1 MLLTSVIGY
10 VSREDFSFKRLSVGV
25 RLSLRRRAW
34 YNKARRFWAEVV
46 IDTLSL
52 YEKLK
57 ENMDPA
63 AAEKL
68 AQALATSLVQIEQ
81 SVRQATEDRLSRVEQ
96 ALETLVRVTQEHS
109 HEIAE
114 LRQASREN
122 TLAIAE
128 LSKAVQENT
137 SAIAELRQMVQENT
151 SAIAE
156 LRQTVSGLLEV
167 TQRHSQEIAE
177 LRQMV
182 QENTSAI
189 AELRQTVSGLMEVT
203 QRHSQEI
210 AELRQMVQENTSAIA
225 ELRQTVSGLVE
236 VTQRHSQEIAELRQ
250 MVQENTSAIAELRQ
264 TVSGLVEVTQRHSQ
278 EIAELRQAVRE
289 LVETTKKHGQVLR
302 RLELDQQDI
311 RKQLG
316 GLAMAFGYRL
326 EDDAYLALPRLLKQD
341 HGIEVQGRLKRDYLV
356 DRQGNHLEVNILGEG
371 VREGETITIVGES
384 KAQLSANEIDRFL
397 RRKVRRLQG
406 VYPNLF
412 PIIVTYMTT
421 SPDVLEH
428 ARQRG
433 VAVFFSYEFRQ
444 P

>member
-1 MLLTSVIGY
+1 M
-10 VSREDFSFKRLSVGV
+10 
-25 RLSLRRRAW
+25 
-34 YNKARRFWAEVV
+34 V

-81 SVRQATEDRLSRVEQ
+81 SVRQATEGRLSRVEQ

-137 SAIAELRQMVQENT
+137 SAIAELRQ
-151 SAIAE
+151 
-156 LRQTVSGLLEV
+156 
-167 TQRHSQEIAE
+167 
-177 LRQMV
+177 
-182 QENTSAI
+182 
-189 AELRQTVSGLMEVT
+189 
-203 QRHSQEI
+203 
-210 AELRQMVQENTSAIA
+210 
-225 ELRQTVSGLVE
+225 TVSGLVE

-264 TVSGLVEVTQRHSQ
+264 
-278 EIAELRQAVRE
+278 AVRE
-289 LVETTKKHGQVLR
+289 LVETTNKHAQVLR

-341 HGIEVQGRLKRDYLV
+341 YGIEVQGRLKRDYLV

-433 VAVFFSYEFRQ
+433 VAVYFSYDFRQ
-444 P
+444 Q

>member
-1 MLLTSVIGY
+1 M
-10 VSREDFSFKRLSVGV
+10 
-25 RLSLRRRAW
+25 
-34 YNKARRFWAEVV
+34 V

-137 SAIAELRQMVQENT
+137 SAIAELRQ
-151 SAIAE
+151 
-156 LRQTVSGLLEV
+156 
-167 TQRHSQEIAE
+167 
-177 LRQMV
+177 
-182 QENTSAI
+182 
-189 AELRQTVSGLMEVT
+189 TVSGLMEVT

-225 ELRQTVSGLVE
+225 ELRQTVSGLLE

>member
-1 MLLTSVIGY
+1 
-10 VSREDFSFKRLSVGV
+10 
-25 RLSLRRRAW
+25 
-34 YNKARRFWAEVV
+34 
-46 IDTLSL
+46 
-52 YEKLK
+52 
-57 ENMDPA
+57 
-63 AAEKL
+63 
-68 AQALATSLVQIEQ
+68 
-81 SVRQATEDRLSRVEQ
+81 
-96 ALETLVRVTQEHS
+96 
-109 HEIAE
+109 
-114 LRQASREN
+114 
-122 TLAIAE
+122 
-128 LSKAVQENT
+128 
-137 SAIAELRQMVQENT
+137 
-151 SAIAE
+151 
-156 LRQTVSGLLEV
+156 LRQTVSGLV
-167 TQRHSQEIAE
+167 
-177 LRQMV
+177 
-182 QENTSAI
+182 
-189 AELRQTVSGLMEVT
+189 EVT

-264 TVSGLVEVTQRHSQ
+264 
-278 EIAELRQAVRE
+278 AVRG
-289 LVETTKKHGQVLR
+289 LVETTKKHAQVLR

-341 HGIEVQGRLKRDYLV
+341 YGIEVQGRLKRDYLV

-433 VAVFFSYEFRQ
+433 VAVYFSYDFRQ
-444 P
+444 Q

>member
-1 MLLTSVIGY
+1 M
-10 VSREDFSFKRLSVGV
+10 
-25 RLSLRRRAW
+25 
-34 YNKARRFWAEVV
+34 V

-96 ALETLVRVTQEHS
+96 AIETLVRVTQEHS

-137 SAIAELRQMVQENT
+137 SAIAELRQ
-151 SAIAE
+151 
-156 LRQTVSGLLEV
+156 TVSGLL
-167 TQRHSQEIAE
+167 
-177 LRQMV
+177 
-182 QENTSAI
+182 
-189 AELRQTVSGLMEVT
+189 
-203 QRHSQEI
+203 
-210 AELRQMVQENTSAIA
+210 
-225 ELRQTVSGLVE
+225 
-236 VTQRHSQEIAELRQ
+236 
-250 MVQENTSAIAELRQ
+250 
-264 TVSGLVEVTQRHSQ
+264 EVTQRHSQ

-341 HGIEVQGRLKRDYLV
+341 YGIEVQGRLKRDYLV
-356 DRQGNHLEVNILGEG
+356 DRQGNYLEVNILGEG

-433 VAVFFSYEFRQ
+433 VAVYFSYDFRQ

>member
-1 MLLTSVIGY
+1 V
-10 VSREDFSFKRLSVGV
+10 
-25 RLSLRRRAW
+25 
-34 YNKARRFWAEVV
+34 
-46 IDTLSL
+46 
-52 YEKLK
+52 
-57 ENMDPA
+57 
-63 AAEKL
+63 
-68 AQALATSLVQIEQ
+68 
-81 SVRQATEDRLSRVEQ
+81 
-96 ALETLVRVTQEHS
+96 
-109 HEIAE
+109 
-114 LRQASREN
+114 
-122 TLAIAE
+122 
-128 LSKAVQENT
+128 
-137 SAIAELRQMVQENT
+137 
-151 SAIAE
+151 
-156 LRQTVSGLLEV
+156 
-167 TQRHSQEIAE
+167 
-177 LRQMV
+177 
-182 QENTSAI
+182 
-189 AELRQTVSGLMEVT
+189 EVT

-264 TVSGLVEVTQRHSQ
+264 
-278 EIAELRQAVRE
+278 AVRE
-289 LVETTKKHGQVLR
+289 LVETTKKHAQVLR

-341 HGIEVQGRLKRDYLV
+341 YGIEVQGRLKRDYLV

-433 VAVFFSYEFRQ
+433 VAVYFSYDFRQ
-444 P
+444 Q

>member
-1 MLLTSVIGY
+1 
-10 VSREDFSFKRLSVGV
+10 
-25 RLSLRRRAW
+25 
-34 YNKARRFWAEVV
+34 VV

-189 AELRQTVSGLMEVT
+189 AELRQTVSGLM
-203 QRHSQEI
+203 
-210 AELRQMVQENTSAIA
+210 
-225 ELRQTVSGLVE
+225 E

>member
-1 MLLTSVIGY
+1 
-10 VSREDFSFKRLSVGV
+10 
-25 RLSLRRRAW
+25 
-34 YNKARRFWAEVV
+34 VV

-81 SVRQATEDRLSRVEQ
+81 SVRQATEGRLSRVEQ

-137 SAIAELRQMVQENT
+137 SAIAELRQ
-151 SAIAE
+151 
-156 LRQTVSGLLEV
+156 
-167 TQRHSQEIAE
+167 
-177 LRQMV
+177 
-182 QENTSAI
+182 
-189 AELRQTVSGLMEVT
+189 
-203 QRHSQEI
+203 
-210 AELRQMVQENTSAIA
+210 
-225 ELRQTVSGLVE
+225 TVSGLVE

-264 TVSGLVEVTQRHSQ
+264 
-278 EIAELRQAVRE
+278 AVRE
-289 LVETTKKHGQVLR
+289 LVETTKKHAQVLR

-341 HGIEVQGRLKRDYLV
+341 YGIEVQGRLKRDYLV

-433 VAVFFSYEFRQ
+433 VAVYFSYDFRQ
-444 P
+444 Q

>member
-1 MLLTSVIGY
+1 M
-10 VSREDFSFKRLSVGV
+10 
-25 RLSLRRRAW
+25 
-34 YNKARRFWAEVV
+34 V

-156 LRQTVSGLLEV
+156 LRQTVSGLMEV

-189 AELRQTVSGLMEVT
+189 AELRQTVSGLM
-203 QRHSQEI
+203 
-210 AELRQMVQENTSAIA
+210 
-225 ELRQTVSGLVE
+225 E

>member
-1 MLLTSVIGY
+1 MLLISVIGY

-25 RLSLRRRAW
+25 LQSLWRGAW
-34 YNKARRFWAEVV
+34 YNKAGRLWAEVV

-137 SAIAELRQMVQENT
+137 SAIAELRQ
-151 SAIAE
+151 
-156 LRQTVSGLLEV
+156 
-167 TQRHSQEIAE
+167 
-177 LRQMV
+177 
-182 QENTSAI
+182 
-189 AELRQTVSGLMEVT
+189 
-203 QRHSQEI
+203 
-210 AELRQMVQENTSAIA
+210 
-225 ELRQTVSGLVE
+225 TVSGLVE

-264 TVSGLVEVTQRHSQ
+264 TVSGLLEVTQRHSQ

-341 HGIEVQGRLKRDYLV
+341 YGIEVQGRLKRDYLV
-356 DRQGNHLEVNILGEG
+356 DRQGNYLEVNILGEG

-433 VAVFFSYEFRQ
+433 VAVYFSYDFRQ

>member
-1 MLLTSVIGY
+1 M
-10 VSREDFSFKRLSVGV
+10 
-25 RLSLRRRAW
+25 
-34 YNKARRFWAEVV
+34 V

-68 AQALATSLVQIEQ
+68 AQALATSLVQMEQ
-81 SVRQATEDRLSRVEQ
+81 SVRQATEGRLSRVEQ

-137 SAIAELRQMVQENT
+137 SAIAELRQ
-151 SAIAE
+151 
-156 LRQTVSGLLEV
+156 TVS
-167 TQRHSQEIAE
+167 R
-177 LRQMV
+177 
-182 QENTSAI
+182 
-189 AELRQTVSGLMEVT
+189 
-203 QRHSQEI
+203 
-210 AELRQMVQENTSAIA
+210 
-225 ELRQTVSGLVE
+225 LVE

-264 TVSGLVEVTQRHSQ
+264 
-278 EIAELRQAVRE
+278 AVRE
-289 LVETTKKHGQVLR
+289 LVETTKKHAQVLR

-341 HGIEVQGRLKRDYLV
+341 YGIEVQGRLKRDYLV

-433 VAVFFSYEFRQ
+433 VAVYFSYDFRQ
-444 P
+444 Q

>member
-1 MLLTSVIGY
+1 M
-10 VSREDFSFKRLSVGV
+10 
-25 RLSLRRRAW
+25 
-34 YNKARRFWAEVV
+34 V

-81 SVRQATEDRLSRVEQ
+81 SVRQATEGRLSRVEQ

-137 SAIAELRQMVQENT
+137 SAIAELRQ
-151 SAIAE
+151 
-156 LRQTVSGLLEV
+156 
-167 TQRHSQEIAE
+167 
-177 LRQMV
+177 
-182 QENTSAI
+182 
-189 AELRQTVSGLMEVT
+189 
-203 QRHSQEI
+203 
-210 AELRQMVQENTSAIA
+210 
-225 ELRQTVSGLVE
+225 
-236 VTQRHSQEIAELRQ
+236 
-250 MVQENTSAIAELRQ
+250 

-289 LVETTKKHGQVLR
+289 LVETTKKHAQVLR

-341 HGIEVQGRLKRDYLV
+341 YGIEVQGRLKRDYLV

-433 VAVFFSYEFRQ
+433 VAVYFSYDFRQ
-444 P
+444 Q

>member
-1 MLLTSVIGY
+1 
-10 VSREDFSFKRLSVGV
+10 
-25 RLSLRRRAW
+25 
-34 YNKARRFWAEVV
+34 VV

-81 SVRQATEDRLSRVEQ
+81 SVRQATEGRLSRVEQ

-128 LSKAVQENT
+128 LSKA
-137 SAIAELRQMVQENT
+137 
-151 SAIAE
+151 
-156 LRQTVSGLLEV
+156 
-167 TQRHSQEIAE
+167 
-177 LRQMV
+177 
-182 QENTSAI
+182 
-189 AELRQTVSGLMEVT
+189 
-203 QRHSQEI
+203 
-210 AELRQMVQENTSAIA
+210 VQENTSAIA

-278 EIAELRQAVRE
+278 EIAELRQMVQENTSAIAELRQAVRE
-289 LVETTKKHGQVLR
+289 LVETTKKHAQVLR

-341 HGIEVQGRLKRDYLV
+341 YGIEVQGRLKRDYLV

-433 VAVFFSYEFRQ
+433 VAVYFSYDFRQ
-444 P
+444 Q

>member
-1 MLLTSVIGY
+1 M
-10 VSREDFSFKRLSVGV
+10 
-25 RLSLRRRAW
+25 
-34 YNKARRFWAEVV
+34 V

-128 LSKAVQENT
+128 LSKA
-137 SAIAELRQMVQENT
+137 
-151 SAIAE
+151 
-156 LRQTVSGLLEV
+156 
-167 TQRHSQEIAE
+167 
-177 LRQMV
+177 
-182 QENTSAI
+182 
-189 AELRQTVSGLMEVT
+189 
-203 QRHSQEI
+203 
-210 AELRQMVQENTSAIA
+210 
-225 ELRQTVSGLVE
+225 
-236 VTQRHSQEIAELRQ
+236 
-250 MVQENTSAIAELRQ
+250 VQENTSAIAELRQ

-412 PIIVTYMTT
+412 PIIVTFMTT

>member
-1 MLLTSVIGY
+1 
-10 VSREDFSFKRLSVGV
+10 
-25 RLSLRRRAW
+25 
-34 YNKARRFWAEVV
+34 
-46 IDTLSL
+46 
-52 YEKLK
+52 
-57 ENMDPA
+57 
-63 AAEKL
+63 
-68 AQALATSLVQIEQ
+68 
-81 SVRQATEDRLSRVEQ
+81 
-96 ALETLVRVTQEHS
+96 
-109 HEIAE
+109 
-114 LRQASREN
+114 
-122 TLAIAE
+122 
-128 LSKAVQENT
+128 
-137 SAIAELRQMVQENT
+137 MVQENT

-156 LRQTVSGLLEV
+156 LRQTVSGLV
-167 TQRHSQEIAE
+167 
-177 LRQMV
+177 
-182 QENTSAI
+182 
-189 AELRQTVSGLMEVT
+189 EVT

>member
-1 MLLTSVIGY
+1 
-10 VSREDFSFKRLSVGV
+10 
-25 RLSLRRRAW
+25 
-34 YNKARRFWAEVV
+34 VV

-81 SVRQATEDRLSRVEQ
+81 SVRQATEGRLSRVEQ

-122 TLAIAE
+122 ALAIAE
-128 LSKAVQENT
+128 LSKTVQENTSAIAELRQTVSGLVEVTQRHSQEIVELRQMVQENT

-156 LRQTVSGLLEV
+156 LRQTVSGL
-167 TQRHSQEIAE
+167 
-177 LRQMV
+177 M
-182 QENTSAI
+182 
-189 AELRQTVSGLMEVT
+189 
-203 QRHSQEI
+203 
-210 AELRQMVQENTSAIA
+210 
-225 ELRQTVSGLVE
+225 
-236 VTQRHSQEIAELRQ
+236 
-250 MVQENTSAIAELRQ
+250 
-264 TVSGLVEVTQRHSQ
+264 EVTQRHSQ

-341 HGIEVQGRLKRDYLV
+341 YGIEVQGRLKRDYLV
-356 DRQGNHLEVNILGEG
+356 DRQGNYLEVNILGEG

-433 VAVFFSYEFRQ
+433 VAVYFSYDFRQ

>member
-1 MLLTSVIGY
+1 
-10 VSREDFSFKRLSVGV
+10 
-25 RLSLRRRAW
+25 
-34 YNKARRFWAEVV
+34 
-46 IDTLSL
+46 
-52 YEKLK
+52 
-57 ENMDPA
+57 MDPA

-137 SAIAELRQMVQENT
+137 SAIAELRQ
-151 SAIAE
+151 
-156 LRQTVSGLLEV
+156 
-167 TQRHSQEIAE
+167 
-177 LRQMV
+177 
-182 QENTSAI
+182 
-189 AELRQTVSGLMEVT
+189 
-203 QRHSQEI
+203 
-210 AELRQMVQENTSAIA
+210 
-225 ELRQTVSGLVE
+225 TVSGLVE

-264 TVSGLVEVTQRHSQ
+264 
-278 EIAELRQAVRE
+278 AVRG
-289 LVETTKKHGQVLR
+289 LVETTKKHAQVLR

-341 HGIEVQGRLKRDYLV
+341 YGIEVQGRLKRDYLV

-433 VAVFFSYEFRQ
+433 VAVYFSYDFRQ
-444 P
+444 Q

>member
-1 MLLTSVIGY
+1 
-10 VSREDFSFKRLSVGV
+10 
-25 RLSLRRRAW
+25 
-34 YNKARRFWAEVV
+34 VV

-137 SAIAELRQMVQENT
+137 SAIAELRQ
-151 SAIAE
+151 
-156 LRQTVSGLLEV
+156 TVSGLV
-167 TQRHSQEIAE
+167 
-177 LRQMV
+177 
-182 QENTSAI
+182 
-189 AELRQTVSGLMEVT
+189 EVT

-264 TVSGLVEVTQRHSQ
+264 
-278 EIAELRQAVRE
+278 AVRE
-289 LVETTKKHGQVLR
+289 LVETTKKHAQVLR

-341 HGIEVQGRLKRDYLV
+341 YGIEVQGRLKRDYLV

-433 VAVFFSYEFRQ
+433 VAVYFSYDFRQ
-444 P
+444 Q

>member
-1 MLLTSVIGY
+1 
-10 VSREDFSFKRLSVGV
+10 
-25 RLSLRRRAW
+25 
-34 YNKARRFWAEVV
+34 VV

-81 SVRQATEDRLSRVEQ
+81 SVRQATEGRLSRVEQ

-109 HEIAE
+109 LEIAE

-137 SAIAELRQMVQENT
+137 SAIAELRQ
-151 SAIAE
+151 
-156 LRQTVSGLLEV
+156 TVSGLV
-167 TQRHSQEIAE
+167 
-177 LRQMV
+177 
-182 QENTSAI
+182 
-189 AELRQTVSGLMEVT
+189 EVT

-264 TVSGLVEVTQRHSQ
+264 TVSGLVEVTQRHSREIAELRQMVQ
-278 EIAELRQAVRE
+278 ENTSAIAELRQAVRE
-289 LVETTKKHGQVLR
+289 LVETTKKHAQVLR

-341 HGIEVQGRLKRDYLV
+341 YGIEVQGRLKRDYLV

-433 VAVFFSYEFRQ
+433 VAVYFLYDFRQ
-444 P
+444 Q

>member
-1 MLLTSVIGY
+1 M
-10 VSREDFSFKRLSVGV
+10 
-25 RLSLRRRAW
+25 
-34 YNKARRFWAEVV
+34 V

-81 SVRQATEDRLSRVEQ
+81 SVRQATEGRLSRVEQ

-122 TLAIAE
+122 ALAIAE
-128 LSKAVQENT
+128 LSKTVQENTSAIAELRQTVSGLVEVTQRHSQEIVELRQMVQENT

-156 LRQTVSGLLEV
+156 LRQTVSGL
-167 TQRHSQEIAE
+167 
-177 LRQMV
+177 M
-182 QENTSAI
+182 
-189 AELRQTVSGLMEVT
+189 
-203 QRHSQEI
+203 
-210 AELRQMVQENTSAIA
+210 
-225 ELRQTVSGLVE
+225 
-236 VTQRHSQEIAELRQ
+236 
-250 MVQENTSAIAELRQ
+250 
-264 TVSGLVEVTQRHSQ
+264 EVTQRHSQ

-341 HGIEVQGRLKRDYLV
+341 YGIEVQGRLKRDYLV
-356 DRQGNHLEVNILGEG
+356 DRQGNYLEVNILGEG

-433 VAVFFSYEFRQ
+433 VAVYFSYDFRQ

>member
-1 MLLTSVIGY
+1 
-10 VSREDFSFKRLSVGV
+10 
-25 RLSLRRRAW
+25 
-34 YNKARRFWAEVV
+34 
-46 IDTLSL
+46 
-52 YEKLK
+52 
-57 ENMDPA
+57 
-63 AAEKL
+63 
-68 AQALATSLVQIEQ
+68 
-81 SVRQATEDRLSRVEQ
+81 
-96 ALETLVRVTQEHS
+96 
-109 HEIAE
+109 
-114 LRQASREN
+114 
-122 TLAIAE
+122 
-128 LSKAVQENT
+128 
-137 SAIAELRQMVQENT
+137 
-151 SAIAE
+151 
-156 LRQTVSGLLEV
+156 LRQTVSGLVEV

-225 ELRQTVSGLVE
+225 ELRQTVSGLMEVTQRHSQEIAELRQMVQENTSAIAELRQTVSGLME

>member
-156 LRQTVSGLLEV
+156 LRQTVSGLMEV

-189 AELRQTVSGLMEVT
+189 AELRQTVSGLM
-203 QRHSQEI
+203 
-210 AELRQMVQENTSAIA
+210 
-225 ELRQTVSGLVE
+225 
-236 VTQRHSQEIAELRQ
+236 
-250 MVQENTSAIAELRQ
+250 
-264 TVSGLVEVTQRHSQ
+264 EVTQRHSQ